1 MLVTY
6 TNTSSI
12 PQAIYDVYGTPR
24 MVQPGQSVTYLDKNS
39 LPSSFDGLIMKIE
52 TDVSGNILY
61 MGYAHPGTGA
71 SQLGWAIK
79 KPVIVGNE
87 ESWLWAGDGLVLRYK
102 WSLRAS
108 YSYS

>member
-1 MLVTY
+1 MLITY

-24 MVQPGQSVTYLDKNS
+24 TVQPGQSVTYLDKNS
-39 LPSSFDGLIMKIE
+39 LPNRLDGLIIKIE
-52 TDVSGNILY
+52 TDGSGNILY

-71 SQLGWAIK
+71 SQFGWAIK

-87 ESWLWAGDGLVLRYK
+87 ESWLWVGDGLVLRYK
-102 WSLRAS
+102 WSLRAG
-108 YSYS
+108 YSYN